1 MSHFRQIVLEAA
13 CSRMGEG
20 ASACKALGPAWS
32 QEVSACAR
40 GTKGGESGTETFKI
54 TDCPKYSG

>member
-1 MSHFRQIVLEAA
+1 MQQ
-13 CSRMGEG
+13 MGEG
-20 ASACKALGPAWS
+20 ASVCKALGPAWS